1 MISVDKNEKNHVD
14 YFSCK
19 IFVDMSPKERH
30 LELRKKKLCFQCL
43 RPGVKY
49 DEKHICFS
57 KYVCPDSYHQK
68 FPKGLHVLVCDAHK
82 NDQSNINLLEEYK
95 MKVINKKSSK
105 FQNFTKNISLVC
117 VNKFDHVVKNV
128 DFRKGNEKF
137 IPDVRDSAIFMLQ
150 TIKVEEK
157 RFNIFYDS
165 GCGDLVIKKSA
176 IDALLKMGRAKLK
189 VPGPIIMSGVG
200 DHKSVCEHGI
210 YSIRLPLK
218 NGFEA
223 VFSGVCL
230 DRVT

>member
-1 MISVDKNEKNHVD
+1 M
-14 YFSCK
+14 
-19 IFVDMSPKERH
+19 
-30 LELRKKKLCFQCL
+30 
-43 RPGVKY
+43 
-49 DEKHICFS
+49 
-57 KYVCPDSYHQK
+57 
-68 FPKGLHVLVCDAHK
+68 
-82 NDQSNINLLEEYK
+82 
-95 MKVINKKSSK
+95 
-105 FQNFTKNISLVC
+105 
-117 VNKFDHVVKNV
+117 VKNV

-230 DRVT
+230 DRVTSIFPKYKLKEVERDIKEHCKKQGDISLDTLPKLSREVGGDTEILMGSKYLIYHPQEIWKLPRGLTVFDSCFLSADGTSGVVCGPHPSFSKALMKKPAQNGKFEPFLCTRVM